1 MIKPKIYL
9 REEGQR
15 NRRNAALYDRI
26 VRLVFGADNA
36 VITGHHINFQLGGDI
51 ETENEIPAAD
61 TLLFDHDVMTE
72 LLGADA
78 TEVMQTLAGIRPEF
92 REEYLDSYLDMMGI
106 GTSLAPPKD
115 ERTIPSRNQLDDLVA
130 SPDSPFKILEREQP

>member
-1 MIKPKIYL
+1 MIKPKVYL

-26 VRLVFGADNA
+26 VRLAFGADNA

-61 TLLFDHDVMTE
+61 TLLFDHDIMGAVF
-72 LLGADA
+72 GADA
-78 TEVMQTLAGIRPEF
+78 IAIMQSLAALRPEF
-92 REEYLDSYLDMMGI
+92 REEYLAQYMEMYGIDSG
-106 GTSLAPPKD
+106 LAPIKD
-115 ERTIPSRNQLDDLVA
+115 ERTVA
-130 SPDSPFKILEREQP
+130 ARELTPTPAGNYTEVAL